1 MWAAQNR
8 LTLKVRI
15 MSVATINI
23 QLDQD
28 VAQIYTRASEEKQE
42 KLGLLFSLW
51 LREVETLSL
60 SDLMDKISDNAG
72 QRGLTPEILES
83 LLNDD

>member
-1 MWAAQNR
+1 
-8 LTLKVRI
+8 
-15 MSVATINI
+15 MSVATIHI

-28 VAQIYTRASEEKQE
+28 VAQIYAQASEEKQE

-51 LREVETLSL
+51 LREVEALSL
-60 SDLMDKISDNAG
+60 SALMDEISDHAE